1 VTALS
6 LLGGTIAIWVLT
18 VARLVHARSP
28 ERQQLAWLVC
38 LVIPF
43 FLLGFATRFQGFAVA
58 LPVAVAVGVLRYRLL
73 GIEVVLRRGL
83 VYAVLTLTV
92 IGVFLVVTAIAGSR
106 LDHGPLP
113 GVVAAPLVAVG
124 LTPLRE
130 RVQRG
135 VDRLVY
141 GDRRDPMRA
150 ITRVG
155 DSVAA
160 SGEPQDLL
168 PAVLMTVRNA
178 VQAPGAAVLSP
189 EGRIVAAHG
198 TAREGADLPL
208 RVSGQQVGTLRMAAR
223 SPREQYT
230 DADLRLLAALT
241 PQVAVVVRPLDLA
254 EALEA
259 ERGRVVAATR
269 AERDRLRRDLHDGL
283 GPSLSGISLG
293 LQALGTAWTVG
304 DEPTASDLLGRVRA
318 EAHTAVGEVGRILDG
333 LRPAALDDAGLVA
346 AMRRHADTVAPG
358 VSVELDVVTALPL
371 PPEVETAAYRIA
383 QEALTNVVRHAHA
396 GRARVALA
404 TEDGAL
410 RIEVADDG
418 HGFMTGQ
425 SPQSPGVG
433 LASMRHRAD
442 TLGGT
447 LDVRTGAAAPRSSR
461 PCPWGPCRWERHHD
475 AAGARGDRRRP
486 PHVPVRT
493 AGRARRLHRSG
504 SRR

>member
-259 ERGRVVAATR
+259 ERDRVVAATR

-293 LQALGTAWTVG
+293 LQALSTARTVG

-318 EAHTAVGEVGRILDG
+318 EAGTAVGEVRRILDG
-333 LRPAALDDAGLVA
+333 LRPSALDAGLA
-346 AMRRHADTVAPG
+346 AAIRRHADTLAPG
-358 VSVELDVVTALPL
+358 VPVDLDLATTLPL
-371 PPEVETAAYRIA
+371 PPQVETAAYRIA
-383 QEALTNVVRHAHA
+383 QEALTNVLRHARA
-396 GRARVALA
+396 SRARVALA
-404 TEDGAL
+404 TADGAL
-410 RIEVADDG
+410 RLEVADDG
-418 HGFMTGQ
+418 RGVATGKA
-425 SPQSPGVG
+425 PGIG
-433 LASMRHRAD
+433 LASMRHRAE

-447 LDVRTGAAAPRSSR
+447 LDIRSGAGGTTVLATLPLETLPSGS
-461 PCPWGPCRWERHHD
+461 GP
-475 AAGARGDRRRP
+475 AGA
-486 PHVPVRT
+486 
-493 AGRARRLHRSG
+493 SG
-504 SRR
+504 